1 MEEYMREIKR
11 LGLACLLL
19 FMADTAALAG
29 DGLNITLNNNTTGN
43 LLVTVY
49 DMNAQPPQKVLSS
62 EVIYGFAS
70 IRISIAAD
78 DSGHGHL
85 SWSATTVDRDMRRCG
100 HHDKPKLNDGDT
112 VHVYVNSECAAR

>member
-1 MEEYMREIKR
+1 MREIKR

-19 FMADTAALAG
+19 FAADTAALA
-29 DGLNITLNNNTTGN
+29 DGLDITLNNNTTGN

-49 DMNAQPPQKVLSS
+49 DMNAQPPQKVLSGA
-62 EVIYGFAS
+62 VINGFAS

-78 DSGHGHL
+78 AAGHGHL
-85 SWSATTVDRDMRRCG
+85 SWRATSVDRDMRRCG

-112 VHVYVNSECAAR
+112 VHVYANSECAAR

>member
-1 MEEYMREIKR
+1 MRELKR

-19 FMADTAALAG
+19 GAGTAALAG
-29 DGLNITLNNNTTGN
+29 DGLTITLNNNTTGN

-49 DMNAQPPQKVLSS
+49 DMNAQPPQKVISGA
-62 EVIYGFAS
+62 VINGFAS

-85 SWSATTVDRDMRRCG
+85 SWRATTVDRDMRRCG

-112 VHVYVNSECAAR
+112 VHVYANGECAAR

>member
-1 MEEYMREIKR
+1 MREIKR
-11 LGLACLLL
+11 LGLACLFLL
-19 FMADTAALAG
+19 AADTAALA

-49 DMNAQPPQKVLSS
+49 DMNAQPPQKVLSG
-62 EVIYGFAS
+62 EVINGFAS

-85 SWSATTVDRDMRRCG
+85 SWRTTTVDRDMRRCG

-112 VHVYVNSECAAR
+112 VRVYANSECATR